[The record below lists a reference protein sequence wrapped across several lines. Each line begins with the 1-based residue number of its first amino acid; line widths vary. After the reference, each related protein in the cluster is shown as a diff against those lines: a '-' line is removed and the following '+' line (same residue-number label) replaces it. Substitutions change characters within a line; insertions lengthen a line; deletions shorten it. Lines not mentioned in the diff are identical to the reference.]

1 MFINQVFMEESMK
14 GKLLWVIMIVVMDV
28 GVVGIQG
35 NSPAEAGRVPLPGG
49 WFSDFT
55 YCTNGFRITT
65 YTPPGGTPDGTYSE
79 VVLLSSTIPANVS
92 GPLTAFTYNT
102 SGQFQN
108 AFFFWTNAVAPGTSV
123 TIVADRIQDGV
134 SQTGGTGRNETD
146 SVADCEVGKDIN
158 EDGRINTDAFQTAAI
173 YCRKTGIEVL
183 YSIDGDPREGQRAF
197 FVSND
202 DIMEVGIP
210 TTDTRLAA
218 TTDGYALYRL
228 SNGIFY
234 FVAPGLE
241 SGKQYIF
248 RWLGC

>member
-1 MFINQVFMEESMK
+1 MK
-14 GKLLWVIMIVVMDV
+14 VKLLWVIMILVMVVA
-28 GVVGIQG
+28 GLGIQ
-35 NSPAEAGRVPLPGG
+35 NDRRAEAGRVPLPGG

-65 YTPPGGTPDGTYSE
+65 YTPPGGTPDGSYSE
-79 VVLLSSTIPANVS
+79 VVLLSSTIPTTAS
-92 GPLTAFTYNT
+92 GPLTAFTYTT
-102 SGQFQN
+102 SGQSQS
-108 AFFFWTNAVAPGTSV
+108 AFFYWTTAVAPGTAV
-123 TIVADRIQDGV
+123 IIVADRIQDGI
-134 SQTGGTGRNETD
+134 SQTGGGGRNETD
-146 SVADCEVGKDIN
+146 SVAACEVGKEIGD
-158 EDGRINTDAFQTAAI
+158 DGRINADAFQTGAI

-197 FVSND
+197 FVSSE
-202 DIMEVGIP
+202 DIMAVGIP

-228 SNGIFY
+228 SNGLFY

-248 RWLGC
+248 QWLGC